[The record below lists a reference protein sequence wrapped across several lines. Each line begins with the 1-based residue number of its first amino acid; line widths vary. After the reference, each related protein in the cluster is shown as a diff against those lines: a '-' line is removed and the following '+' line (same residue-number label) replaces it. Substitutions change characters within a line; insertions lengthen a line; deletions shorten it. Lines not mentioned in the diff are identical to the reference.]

1 MEAPHNEEQLQKQ
14 IDSFIS
20 HKTFDEAYNSM
31 KPAEREKFLKDY
43 YLNENLDYDAE
54 LKTRV
59 DQSLNLIKT
68 ELAKNNKPPFTQE
81 LVDGVVTLS
90 KMTVMD
96 TLVKKVQS
104 VHQSLR
110 EKLKDKV
117 IDDFKTTMIFQLAM
131 GTLAMEYNQLLS
143 QEIAKNC
150 NERKIDVDEFTK
162 QAFPQLTGDFSVF
175 FEFDNYNGLKIFQEL
190 KDKKIT
196 QAQAEEYIKK
206 TTEYSKMV
214 TEGKMNPQTTMVFPN
229 LVNHF
234 LYNETQLENVQVL
247 DFVMQKVKEGV
258 KGPNEAFFRL
268 VFEEIFYI
276 EKGRK
281 AIYEIFQMQMQFMD
295 QMMNSNSTGDSQL
308 YTPAWNTGPTPGDNQ
323 MTPDAPYDPMM
334 LNSGLG
340 SMNSDSMP
348 NMEELTKAMEN
359 LDLSKFAEYFPEM
372 ENMMKEFTQNMGGPM
387 DPSNNEKK
395 SK

>member
-14 IDSFIS
+14 IEIFIS
-20 HKTFDEAYNSM
+20 HKTFEEAYNSM
-31 KPAEREKFLKDY
+31 KPAEREKFLRDY

-54 LKTRV
+54 FKARV
-59 DQSLNLIKT
+59 NESLDLIKA
-68 ELAKNNKPPFTQE
+68 ELSKNNKPPFTQE

-96 TLVKKVQS
+96 SLVKKVQS

-110 EKLKDKV
+110 EKLKDKT
-117 IDDFKTTMIFQLAM
+117 IDDFKATMVFQLGM
-131 GTLAMEYNQLLS
+131 GALAMEYNQLLN
-143 QEIAKNC
+143 QEITKNC
-150 NERKIDVDEFTK
+150 EERKIDVDAFMK

-175 FEFDNYNGLKIFQEL
+175 FELDNYNGLKIFQEL
-190 KDKKIT
+190 KDKKIS

-206 TTEYSKMV
+206 TTEYSKIV
-214 TEGKMNPQTTMVFPN
+214 TEGKMNPQTTIVFPN

-258 KGPNEAFFRL
+258 KGPNEDFFKL
-268 VFEEIFYI
+268 IFEEIFYI

-281 AIYEIFQMQMQFMD
+281 IIYETFQMQMQFMD

-308 YTPAWNTGPTPGDNQ
+308 YTPAWNTGPTLEDNQ
-323 MTPDAPYDPMM
+323 MPPDTPFDPMM

-340 SMNSDSMP
+340 SMDSNSMP
-348 NMEELTKAMEN
+348 NMEEMTKAMEN
-359 LDLSKFAEYFPEM
+359 LDLSKFAEFFPEM
-372 ENMMKEFTQNMGGPM
+372 ESMMKEFSQNMGGPM
-387 DPSNNEKK
+387 NPGNNDKK
-395 SK
+395 E